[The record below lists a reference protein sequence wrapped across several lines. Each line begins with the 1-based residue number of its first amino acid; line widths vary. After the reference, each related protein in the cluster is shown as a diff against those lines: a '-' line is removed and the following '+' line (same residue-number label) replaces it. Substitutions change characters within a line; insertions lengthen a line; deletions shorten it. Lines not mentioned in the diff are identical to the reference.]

1 MSAEDETLAELIA
14 ALDASH
20 YGISEAGTCHGCD
33 DFWPC
38 PPARAAYLLARIPG
52 MIQAEREKPCTHE
65 ESEYDEPECMC
76 ACGRATINPSWA
88 KCLNCL

>member
-1 MSAEDETLAELIA
+1 MSAEDETYAELVA

-38 PPARAAYLLARIPG
+38 PPARASYVLARVPGLLAAAWDAGVVVGDDPWG
-52 MIQAEREKPCTHE
+52 VPSAK
-65 ESEYDEPECMC
+65 
-76 ACGRATINPSWA
+76 NPYRD
-88 KCLNCL
+88 